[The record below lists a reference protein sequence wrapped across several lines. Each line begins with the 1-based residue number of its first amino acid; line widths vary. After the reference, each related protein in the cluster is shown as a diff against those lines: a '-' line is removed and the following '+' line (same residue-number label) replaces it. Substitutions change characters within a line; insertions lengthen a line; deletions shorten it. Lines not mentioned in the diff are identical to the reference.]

1 MGTSNKILPIAFLM
15 IIACRG
21 LAYAQDLRKDF
32 PDAFKVRI
40 QNPMK
45 AARANAIVIIPESD
59 IVKQNPEFNSRAFV
73 VLDKDKEIPS
83 QFNSKD
89 SDTRG
94 IVVVMDL
101 PPGKKDLTVRFN
113 KAGEY
118 PRKYQKK
125 TQAELSHKFNG
136 EWKNREYIGGDFKNV
151 NYLRVPK
158 EHKDHSWF
166 IRYEGPGWESDK
178 VGYRFYLDQRNA
190 TDVYGKTV
198 HEPILQMVGLD
209 GFESYHHMQP
219 WGMDVMKTGKA
230 LGVGSIGAWL
240 NDAAIRVELTDSVTS
255 QIDENG
261 NVYSSILTKY
271 YGWKV
276 GPEVVNLT
284 SRLSIHAG
292 TRLTDNRMTL
302 SKDLTN
308 MCTGLVKDEK
318 ARLFKKE
325 GDSSSW
331 GYIASFGPQSLN
343 KDNLGIAVLFKPSSF
358 AGFAEDKYSNIVK
371 LKSSGKT
378 LEYYFFGA
386 WEGEPEGIKT
396 ETEFLD
402 YLNKSA
408 QELASPLRVEVLKV
422 K

>member
-1 MGTSNKILPIAFLM
+1 MGMSNKLLTVGFF
-15 IIACRG
+15 IACPILVRS
-21 LAYAQDLRKDF
+21 QDLRKDF
-32 PDAFKVRI
+32 PETVTVRI
-40 QNPMK
+40 QNPM
-45 AARANAIVIIPESD
+45 NAIRTNALVFIPETN
-59 IVKQNPEFNSRAFV
+59 ILKQKPGFNRRAFV

-89 SDTRG
+89 ADERG
-94 IVVVMDL
+94 IVLVMDL
-101 PPGKKDLTVRFN
+101 PAGKKELTIRFN
-113 KAGEY
+113 SKGEAA
-118 PRKYQKK
+118 RNYQKK
-125 TQAELSHKFNG
+125 TQAELSHKING

-209 GFESYHHMQP
+209 GFESYHHMQS

-230 LGVGSIGAWL
+230 LGVGSIGAWVSE
-240 NDAAIRVELTDSVTS
+240 AAIRVELTDSVTS

-261 NVYSSILTKY
+261 SVYSSILTKY

-284 SRLSIHAG
+284 SRFSIHAG

-302 SKDLTN
+302 SKDLEN
-308 MCTGLVKDEK
+308 LCTGIIKDNNGK
-318 ARLFKKE
+318 LFKKE
-325 GDSSSW
+325 GDSGSW

-343 KDNLGIAVLFKPSSF
+343 KDNLGIAVLFMPSSF
-358 AGFAEDKYSNIVK
+358 AGFTEDKYSHVVK
-371 LKSSGKT
+371 LKSSGMK

-396 ETEFLD
+396 EGEFLD

-408 QELASPLRVEVLKV
+408 QELANPLQIEVV
-422 K
+422 KSK